1 MWSPTLLFD
10 LRAYGP
16 EKLSLVTQKGFC
28 NTIPH
33 KADIDRRDRDVRF
46 VPLPDSFQSYLKKE
60 LLPL

>member
-1 MWSPTLLFD
+1 MSEL
-10 LRAYGP
+10 G
-16 EKLSLVTQKGFC
+16 QKRKCRSFHV
-28 NTIPH
+28 ISALPH